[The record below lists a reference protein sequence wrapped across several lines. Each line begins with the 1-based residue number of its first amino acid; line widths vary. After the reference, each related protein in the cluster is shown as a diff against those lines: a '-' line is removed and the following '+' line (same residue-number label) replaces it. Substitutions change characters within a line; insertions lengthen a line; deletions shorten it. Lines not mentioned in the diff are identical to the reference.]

1 MPTPSVI
8 MRKLLTNILCVAFA
22 MCLVACND
30 GDDDDGGYIPPYIT
44 DFLVASTGADGKVVS
59 VRLDDGTTHNV
70 ASQQVDLEHKD
81 TLFRCMATYTLEKGK
96 NLKLYGIQPVF
107 SYKPYKATS
116 IYVVINGQPYQDV
129 SLLPRDPMKVIS
141 MWKAGGYLNLHLGL
155 MTTNQG
161 VHQYIFA
168 KIVSDTIPCCT
179 SAQLMMVV
187 LTRKMFI
194 SPCRF
199 QKDWKALL
207 SLSALTTAIIHKRFR
222 GER

>member
-1 MPTPSVI
+1 MPTPSAI

-44 DFLVASTGADGKVVS
+44 DFLVASTDADGKVVS

-70 ASQQVDLEHKD
+70 ASQQVDLERKD

-96 NLKLYGIQPVF
+96 SLKLYGIQPVF

-116 IYVVINGQPYQDV
+116 IYVIIDGQPYQDV

-155 MTTNQG
+155 MTTHQG
-161 VHQYIFA
+161 VHQYVFCEDSVGHYSLLHQRPA
-168 KIVSDTIPCCT
+168 YDGSAYTENVYLSMPIPEGLESFT
-179 SAQLMMVV
+179 FTVRTYDGDYTQ
-187 LTRKMFI
+187 TF
-194 SPCRF
+194 
-199 QKDWKALL
+199 
-207 SLSALTTAIIHKRFR
+207 
-222 GER
+222 